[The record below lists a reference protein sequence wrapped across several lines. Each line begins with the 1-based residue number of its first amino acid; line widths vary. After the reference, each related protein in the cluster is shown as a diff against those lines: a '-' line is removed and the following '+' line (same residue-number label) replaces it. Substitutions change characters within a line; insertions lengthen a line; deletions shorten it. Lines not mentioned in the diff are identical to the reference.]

1 MKTPATTAIDG
12 TEDVI
17 DSRDIIER
25 IGYLE
30 GLDERDEEEAEELKG
45 LQSFVEDMEGYLPD
59 WKYGEVV
66 IRDTYFMDY
75 ARELAED
82 IGAINRDATWP
93 NNHIDWDAACEA
105 LKQDYTSAELFGHT
119 YWGRS

>member
-1 MKTPATTAIDG
+1 MKNAATTAIDG

-25 IGYLE
+25 IEYLE
-30 GLDERDEEEAEELKG
+30 GLDERDEEEAEELTG
-45 LQSFVEDMEGYLPD
+45 LKSFAEDMEGYLPD
-59 WKYGEVV
+59 WKHGEAV
-66 IRDTYFMDY
+66 IRDTYFRDY
-75 ARELAED
+75 AQELAED
-82 IGAINRDATWP
+82 IGAIDRNASWP
-93 NNHIDWDAACEA
+93 NNHIDWDAACDA